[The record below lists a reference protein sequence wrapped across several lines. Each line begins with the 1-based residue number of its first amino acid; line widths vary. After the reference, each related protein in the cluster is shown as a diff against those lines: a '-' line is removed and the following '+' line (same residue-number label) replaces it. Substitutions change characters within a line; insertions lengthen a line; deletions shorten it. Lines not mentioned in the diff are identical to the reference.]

1 MSEIT
6 EGIYQDMKRLHGKG
20 FITDEKL
27 AVFEKLRAP
36 EVPDFTAAMIKA
48 LRQRFELTQSALAAL
63 MNVSPS
69 AVQKWEIGDKHPD
82 GASRKLLSILDTK
95 GLSALL

>member
-1 MSEIT
+1 MSKII
-6 EGIYQDMKRLHGKG
+6 EGLYQDAKRIHELGL
-20 FITDEKL
+20 ISDEKL
-27 AVFEKLRAP
+27 TRFECLRAP

-48 LRQRFELTQSALAAL
+48 LRERFELTQHALAAL